1 MSIANFKPD
10 IWSALLLDA
19 LRNSLVYAQPQLV
32 NSDYEGEIQ
41 NFGQSVHITTIG
53 DPTISDYDPNVSL
66 SYEDIE
72 TAGVDL
78 IIDRKKFFAFKLD
91 DVDKAQARVNPMT
104 KMAQNSAY
112 KLRDAA
118 DSYVA
123 NLYTGVATS
132 NTVGSTGAPID
143 TFTTPT
149 DAYNKVLIPLRAKLN
164 RASVPTEG
172 RYVVI
177 TPELEGSLLQDD
189 RFVKVDASGSSEGLR
204 NGIIGRAAG
213 FDILMS
219 NNAPNPSGDTQVI
232 QAGYPGAITYADQIL
247 ETEALRLQDTIA
259 DAIRGLHV
267 YGAKLVR
274 PTGIAVAFINPA

>member
-1 MSIANFKPD
+1 MSVANFKPE

-53 DPTISDYDPNVSL
+53 DPTVSDYDPNVDL
-66 SYEDIE
+66 NYEEIE

-91 DVDKAQARVNPMT
+91 DVDKAQARLNPMT

-112 KLRDAA
+112 KMRDAA
-118 DSYVA
+118 DAYVA
-123 NLYTGVATS
+123 SLYTGVAAA
-132 NTVGSTGAPID
+132 NAVGSTGAPVN
-143 TFTTPT
+143 TFTEPT
-149 DAYNKVLIPLRAKLN
+149 DAYNKVLIPLRVALN
-164 RASVPTEG
+164 RASAPTEG

-189 RFVKVDASGSSEGLR
+189 RFVKVDASGTSEGLR

-219 NNAPNPSGDTQVI
+219 NNAPNPTGDVQVI

-247 ETEALRLQDTIA
+247 ETEALRLPNTFA
-259 DAIRGLHV
+259 DAVRGLHV

-274 PTGIAVAFINPA
+274 PTGIAVAFIDPA